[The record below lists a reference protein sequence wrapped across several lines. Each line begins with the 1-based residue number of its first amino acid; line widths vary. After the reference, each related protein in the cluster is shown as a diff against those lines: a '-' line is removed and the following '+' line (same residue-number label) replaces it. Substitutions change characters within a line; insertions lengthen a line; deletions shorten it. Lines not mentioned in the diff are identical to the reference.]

1 MMEGAKTWRRLASVA
16 MLLVLAACAS
26 GSSKTSPTAASTG
39 SSNTVQL
46 SSKLPAGTGM
56 TSTFDVALAD
66 PATPAAQAAASAIG
80 ARISACWKG
89 SNASAAPA
97 VLLKLTLAQDGS
109 VSAVETIEKKR
120 FSAEPAYRAS
130 ATAATRAVLQCAPFS
145 LPAAD
150 FAAWKS
156 LALKLTPRNV

>member
-1 MMEGAKTWRRLASVA
+1 MESARTWRRLAPLSL
-16 MLLVLAACAS
+16 LLVLVACAS
-26 GSSKTSPTAASTG
+26 GPSKTAPSAAATG

-46 SSKLPAGTGM
+46 SSKLPAGTGATM
-56 TSTFDVALAD
+56 TFDVALAD
-66 PATPAAQAAASAIG
+66 PATPGAQAAAAAIG
-80 ARISACWKG
+80 ARIGACWKG
-89 SNASAAPA
+89 PNTPTAPA

-109 VSAVETIEKKR
+109 VGAVETIEKKR

>member
-1 MMEGAKTWRRLASVA
+1 MQRR
-16 MLLVLAACAS
+16 
-26 GSSKTSPTAASTG
+26 GGGWPPSPCCWFSPPAPRDPPRRRQRLHPTG

-46 SSKLPAGTGM
+46 SSKLPAGTGIA
-56 TSTFDVALAD
+56 STFDVALAD
-66 PATPAAQAAASAIG
+66 PATPGAQAAAAAIG
-80 ARISACWKG
+80 ARIGACWKG
-89 SNASAAPA
+89 PNAPAAPA

-109 VSAVETIEKKR
+109 VGAVETIEKKR

>member
-1 MMEGAKTWRRLASVA
+1 MERTKALGRLASVA
-16 MLLVLAACAS
+16 LLLVLAACAS
-26 GSSKTSPTAASTG
+26 GPSKTSPSTAQAS

-46 SSKLPAGTGM
+46 NSKLPAGTGI

-66 PATPAAQAAASAIG
+66 PATPGAQAAAAAIG
-80 ARISACWKG
+80 ERIGACWKG
-89 SNASAAPA
+89 PNASAAPA
-97 VLLKLTLAQDGS
+97 VLLRLTLAQDGS

>member
-1 MMEGAKTWRRLASVA
+1 MKRTKALGRLASVA
-16 MLLVLAACAS
+16 LLLVLAACAS
-26 GSSKTSPTAASTG
+26 GPSKTSASTAQAS

-46 SSKLPAGTGM
+46 SSKLPAGTGATM
-56 TSTFDVALAD
+56 TFDVALAD
-66 PATPAAQAAASAIG
+66 PATPGTQAAAAAIG
-80 ARISACWKG
+80 ERIEACWKG
-89 SNASAAPA
+89 PNLADAPA

-130 ATAATRAVLQCAPFS
+130 ATAATLAVLQCAPFS
-145 LPAAD
+145 LPVAD

-156 LALKLTPRNV
+156 LALKLTPRHV